1 MTKALLLTAVLML
14 APLPAASQSDDRD
27 RDPRRGRDIV
37 EELLRDI
44 GHGGPES
51 RRGASFLLRSGDAT
65 VAVRCDPQDSMRAC
79 VDATVT
85 LLDRARTLVPSGGA
99 GTPPGGTPPSR

>member
-27 RDPRRGRDIV
+27 RDPRRGRDI
-37 EELLRDI
+37 EDLLRDI
-44 GHGGPES
+44 GDGGPGS

-65 VAVRCDPQDSMRAC
+65 VAVRCDPQDTMRAC

>member
-27 RDPRRGRDIV
+27 RDPRRGDI

-44 GHGGPES
+44 GDSGPGS

-65 VAVRCDPQDSMRAC
+65 VAVRCDPQDTMRAC

>member
-1 MTKALLLTAVLML
+1 MTKALLLTALLML
-14 APLPAASQSDDRD
+14 APVPASSQGSDDRD
-27 RDPRRGRDIV
+27 RESRRRRDL

-44 GHGGPES
+44 GDGRPGS

-79 VDATVT
+79 VDATLT
-85 LLDRARTLVPSGGA
+85 LLDRARTMMPTGGT